1 MAPRVS
7 DDCRHRDIPLE
18 ARERRISRPAE
29 PVSPGHWDRIPFP
42 PPIEPSLPT
51 TGGGGSGGTRPA
63 TFPTRVSRPT
73 WGRRSEHTNPMTP
86 FELRLVHEA
95 ALILA
100 PGASEEQ
107 RRRWVRAVQMR
118 RDHQARRNR
127 LRAGEPR
134 VRVETRNTD
143 REMTNAPP
151 EDDLGGLVEDVGD
164 LGVSNDLG
172 ELADEFGNL
181 DVSDDVDGEMQV
193 DRHAAGDADASS
205 SDADRRFGSRGSPLA
220 NGGVP
225 SL

>member
-1 MAPRVS
+1 
-7 DDCRHRDIPLE
+7 
-18 ARERRISRPAE
+18 
-29 PVSPGHWDRIPFP
+29 
-42 PPIEPSLPT
+42 
-51 TGGGGSGGTRPA
+51 
-63 TFPTRVSRPT
+63 
-73 WGRRSEHTNPMTP
+73 MTP

-151 EDDLGGLVEDVGD
+151 EADLGGLVEDFGD

-172 ELADEFGNL
+172 ELADEFDNL

-193 DRHAAGDADASS
+193 DTPAGDVDASS
-205 SDADRRFGSRGSPLA
+205 SDADRRIGSRGSPLA